1 MSTFGNFEYSV
12 NNGSVVI
19 EKYTGTESFV
29 IIPDSIEGIPVTQI
43 GDEAFRNHGEI
54 KEVIFPK
61 SIVYA
66 GNYAFC
72 ECRALKE
79 ADFSDNLNFAGAH
92 LFYNCRALE
101 KIRIPSKIEYIGDG
115 FAKNCESL
123 NEITITDDKI
133 SSSVS
138 GFLSELSGEIVLNI
152 ENNNC
157 SLIFPGYG
165 YEYIDK
171 CYSKTFVTVT
181 HGAGV
186 MYRKAIDKNKIN
198 YAVYDSAFKYASNEE
213 FPQTLC
219 LIAINRLEKP
229 YGLTEEAKEEYIKY
243 LSGNISET
251 IDVISQSENI
261 EFLEKMESLDILNA
275 DNIKDAIDE
284 TVKNDRADFTAELMD
299 IKMRKFGRKKKTFDL

>member
-1 MSTFGNFEYSV
+1 MSTFGSFEYSI
-12 NNGSVVI
+12 NNGSAVI
-19 EKYTGTESFV
+19 EKYIGSESFV
-29 IIPDSIEGIPVTQI
+29 VIPDKIENYAVTHI

-54 KEVIFPK
+54 KEVVFPK

-79 ADFSDNLNFAGAH
+79 AVFSDNLNFAGAH

-101 KIRIPSKIEYIGDG
+101 KISIPSNVEYIGDG
-115 FAKNCESL
+115 FVKNCDSL

-152 ENNNC
+152 VKNNC

-171 CYSKTFVTVT
+171 CYSKTFETVT

-186 MYRKAIDKNKIN
+186 LYRRAIDKNRLN
-198 YAVYDSAFKYASNEE
+198 YAVYDSAFKYAANEE

-229 YGLTEEAKEEYIKY
+229 FGLTETAKEEYIKY
-243 LSGNISET
+243 LSENISET
-251 IDVISQSENI
+251 INVISQIENI
-261 EFLEKMESLDILNA
+261 GFLEKMESLDILNA

-299 IKMRKFGRKKKTFDL
+299 IKMRKFGIKKKTFDL

>member
-1 MSTFGNFEYSV
+1 MSAFGNFEYSAD
-12 NNGSVVI
+12 NKSAVI
-19 EKYTGTESFV
+19 EKYTGSESFV
-29 IIPDSIEGIPVTQI
+29 VMPESIEGIPVTRI

-66 GNYAFC
+66 GSYAFC

-79 ADFSDNLNFAGAH
+79 AVFSDSLNFAGAH

-115 FAKNCESL
+115 FAKNCDSL
-123 NEITITDDKI
+123 KEITINDDKI

-138 GFLSELSGEIVLNI
+138 GFLSELSGEIVINI
-152 ENNNC
+152 EKNNC
-157 SLIFPGYG
+157 SLIFPSYG

-186 MYRKAIDKNKIN
+186 MYRKAIDKNRIN
-198 YAVYDSAFKYASNEE
+198 YAVYDAAFKYAASEE

-219 LIAINRLEKP
+219 LIAVNRLEKP
-229 YGLTEEAKEEYIKY
+229 YGLTEEAKGEYISY
-243 LSGNISET
+243 LSANIAET
-251 IDVISQSENI
+251 IDVISQSGNI
-261 EFLEKMESLDILNA
+261 DFLEKMEILDILNS
-275 DNIKDAIDE
+275 DNIKYAIDE
-284 TVKNDRADFTAELMD
+284 SVKNGRADFTAKLMD
-299 IKMRKFGRKKKTFDL
+299 IKMRKFGVKKKTFDL